1 MNARTHVSTERG
13 FSLVEALVGIII
25 LALGLLSLASA
36 ASLGLAQMTRARQD
50 MQYFADVQQEMDSLV
65 NRGWGKVSSG
75 STTIRGRQ
83 MTWTVTTLSP
93 NSQVLKVAVRRR
105 GYQNMNKWTSDTL
118 VVYLAKGTPG
128 S

>member
-1 MNARTHVSTERG
+1 MNARG
-13 FSLVEALVGIII
+13 FSLVEALVGIIV
-25 LALGLLSLASA
+25 LAIGLLSPAGA
-36 ASLGLAQMTRARQD
+36 ASLGLTQMTRARQD

-93 NSQVLKVAVRRR
+93 NSQVLKFAVRCRW
-105 GYQNMNKWTSDTL
+105 YQNINYWSADTL
-118 VVYLAKGTPG
+118 VVYLANGYTG
-128 S
+128 ALS

>member
-1 MNARTHVSTERG
+1 MNARG
-13 FSLVEALVGIII
+13 FSLVEALVGIIV
-25 LALGLLSLASA
+25 LAIGLLSLAGA
-36 ASLGLAQMTRARQD
+36 ASLGLTQMTRARQD

-65 NRGWGKVSSG
+65 NRGWGKVASG

-93 NSQVLKVAVRRR
+93 NSQVLRMAVQRR
-105 GYQNMNKWTSDTL
+105 GYQNINKWTSDTL